1 MASVVIPWAASAGA
15 RQSVTSVA
23 FAAVRG
29 TLSRVLSSF
38 DFRACETCGVLL
50 PHALTPSSVAP
61 HASAERDRRG
71 KPSRDV
77 MTVLLLW
84 GKGWVV
90 WQPSELNDT
99 LTGGCRFGAFERS
112 DAFFF
117 TVSQILIE
125 QGVSDAQRGRQ

>member
-1 MASVVIPWAASAGA
+1 
-15 RQSVTSVA
+15 
-23 FAAVRG
+23 
-29 TLSRVLSSF
+29 
-38 DFRACETCGVLL
+38 
-50 PHALTPSSVAP
+50 
-61 HASAERDRRG
+61 
-71 KPSRDV
+71 

-125 QGVSDAQRGRQ
+125 QGVSDAPRGRQ